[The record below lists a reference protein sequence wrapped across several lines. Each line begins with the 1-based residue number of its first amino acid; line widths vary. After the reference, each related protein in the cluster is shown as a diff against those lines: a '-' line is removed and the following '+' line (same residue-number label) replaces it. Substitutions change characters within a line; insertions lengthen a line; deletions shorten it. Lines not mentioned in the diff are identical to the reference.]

1 MNPHVAWF
9 RFYEEL
15 NDFLPAD
22 KRKIAFPY
30 NFFGSPSVKDVIEE
44 IGVPHTEVDLILI
57 NGNSVKFDDILS
69 HYDRVSVY
77 PVFENFDISNVT
89 RLRPKPLRKTRFI
102 VDAHLGRLSRLL
114 RMLGFD
120 TLYKNNYNNEEI
132 ITEALTQKRII
143 LTCDRDLLENR
154 SITHGY
160 LIKETDPLEQAC
172 EVIHRFDLYSQ
183 AKPFIRCGQART
195 FGLSGRYISL

>member
-1 MNPHVAWF
+1 MNIHVAWF

-30 NFFGSPSVKDVIEE
+30 KFSGSPSVKDVIEA
-44 IGVPHTEVDLILI
+44 IGVPHTEVDLILV
-57 NGNSVKFDDILS
+57 NGNSVKFCHKLS
-69 HYDRVSVY
+69 HGDHISVY
-77 PVFENFDISNVT
+77 PVFENLDISHVSQ
-89 RLRPKPLRKTRFI
+89 LRPKPLRKTRFI
-102 VDAHLGRLSRLL
+102 VDMHLGRLSRLL

-120 TLYKNNYNNEEI
+120 TLYKNNYKNEEI

-143 LTCDRDLLENR
+143 LTRDRDLLKNR

-160 LIKETDPLEQAC
+160 LIRETNPSGQAR
-172 EVIHRFDLYSQ
+172 EVICRFDLYSQ
-183 AKPFIRCGQART
+183 NRLFDVDSR
-195 FGLSGRYISL
+195 

>member
-1 MNPHVAWF
+1 MNTHVAWF

-15 NDFLPAD
+15 NDFLPTD

-30 NFFGSPSVKDVIEE
+30 KFSGSPSVKDVIEA
-44 IGVPHTEVDLILI
+44 IGVPHTEVDLILV
-57 NGNSVKFDDILS
+57 NGNSVKFCHKLS
-69 HYDRVSVY
+69 HGDHISVY
-77 PVFENFDISNVT
+77 PVFENLDISHVS

-102 VDAHLGRLSRLL
+102 VDVHLGRLSRLL

-120 TLYKNNYNNEEI
+120 TLYKNNYKNEEI

-143 LTCDRDLLENR
+143 LTRDQGLLKNR

-160 LIKETDPLEQAC
+160 LIRGTDPHEQAR
-172 EVIHRFDLYSQ
+172 EVICRFDLYSQ
-183 AKPFIRCGQART
+183 NRLFDVDSR
-195 FGLSGRYISL
+195 

>member
-1 MNPHVAWF
+1 MNPNIAWF

-30 NFFGSPSVKDVIEE
+30 KFSGSPSVKDVIEE

-57 NGNSVKFDDILS
+57 NGNSVKFDHKLS
-69 HYDRVSVY
+69 NGDHISVY
-77 PVFENFDISNVT
+77 PVFETLDISNVT
-89 RLRPKPLRKTRFI
+89 QLRPKPLRKTRFI
-102 VDAHLGRLSRLL
+102 ADVHLGRLAQLL

-120 TLYKNNYNNEEI
+120 TLYKNNCKNEEI

-143 LTCDRDLLENR
+143 LTLDPGLLKNR
-154 SITHGY
+154 SITHGC
-160 LIKETDPLEQAC
+160 LIRETDPHKQVH
-172 EVIHRFDLYSQ
+172 EVIRRFDLYSD
-183 AKPFIRCGQART
+183 A
-195 FGLSGRYISL
+195 

>member
-1 MNPHVAWF
+1 MKNPLYSTMNTHVAWF

-22 KRKIAFPY
+22 KRKITFPY
-30 NFFGSPSVKDVIEE
+30 KLSGSPSVKDVIEA

-57 NGNSVKFDDILS
+57 NGNSVKFDHNLS
-69 HYDRVSVY
+69 HGDHISVY
-77 PVFENFDISNVT
+77 PVFENLDISHVT
-89 RLRPKPLRKTRFI
+89 RVRPKPLRKTRFI
-102 VDAHLGRLSRLL
+102 VDVHLGRLSRLL

-120 TLYKNNYNNEEI
+120 TLYKNNYKNEEI

-143 LTCDRDLLENR
+143 LTRDPGLLKNR

-160 LIKETDPLEQAC
+160 LIRGTDPHEQAR
-172 EVIHRFDLYSQ
+172 EVICRFDLYSQ
-183 AKPFIRCGQART
+183 AKPFIRCGQQIK
-195 FGLSGRYISL
+195 S